1 MFIFRPIFIVN
12 TVSDSD
18 CDNDGTKNGIN
29 KSDLSLVSQR
39 ADMEINNNNS
49 LYLHEKCE
57 DKGDKSDNRMQCENK
72 ISQTVVAKGFS
83 RQRIVENS
91 LREIIDVTRMNAE
104 VESVI
109 DKEAFKNDSD
119 VSQAHNEI
127 VTQFIDK
134 KLKIPVEIARESDK
148 QVNES
153 CEARDKSSITSDSG
167 GLVQKSDEEVIQLK
181 MTTSKAPLINERTS
195 EVTTL
200 KGESEVCSIMSI
212 RLLQRS

>member
-1 MFIFRPIFIVN
+1 
-12 TVSDSD
+12 
-18 CDNDGTKNGIN
+18 
-29 KSDLSLVSQR
+29 
-39 ADMEINNNNS
+39 MEINNNNS

-72 ISQTVVAKGFS
+72 ISQKLTVVAKGFS

-104 VESVI
+104 VDSCV
-109 DKEAFKNDSD
+109 DKVALKDDSD

-127 VTQFIDK
+127 VTQYIDK

-153 CEARDKSSITSDSG
+153 AASEADDKGMITNDSV
-167 GLVQKSDEEVIQLK
+167 GLVQKCDEEVIQPK
-181 MTTSKAPLINERTS
+181 VTTSKAPLINELTS